1 MRELRVGEARSPSSA
16 RLSQSELNQL
26 FDEATL
32 RAVVLVRREY
42 PNVVGVLVH
51 GSVARGEPGPFS
63 DIDLLAVT
71 GRGKKASEFSYFD
84 GDIYVGVGFLRVAE
98 LEKEFS
104 DPKAFFWARGSAKST
119 RVLYDP
125 KGILKRILA
134 RWRLAKPTQQ
144 ILEKSLW
151 DAYHNII
158 EYSGKL
164 RNGWRNRDEYMTR
177 YAAQVIAEHV
187 ERAIIALNDLSI
199 ISENYLW
206 HQVLKAKKK
215 PSHLRIDYPIA
226 RGIRGTKETS
236 KIYRSALRLCSE
248 TLRLIR
254 TEHQQKAKHKLLRV
268 LLAEPLEKHGL

>member
-1 MRELRVGEARSPSSA
+1 MAS
-16 RLSQSELNQL
+16 LNRFDQNKLNRL
-26 FDEATL
+26 FDETTRRAT
-32 RAVVLVRREY
+32 VLVRREF
-42 PNVVGVLVH
+42 PNVIGVMVH

-63 DIDLLAVT
+63 DIDLVAVT
-71 GRGKKASEFSYFD
+71 SRGRKPSEFSYFD

-98 LEKEFS
+98 LEREFS
-104 DPKAFFWARGSAKST
+104 DSKAFFWARGSAKAT
-119 RVLYDP
+119 KVLYDP

-134 RWRLAKPTQQ
+134 RWRSAKPSQP

-164 RNGWRNRDEYMTR
+164 RNGWRNRDEYMMR
-177 YAAQVIAEHV
+177 YAAQIIAEHV
-187 ERAIIALNDLSI
+187 ERGIIAMNDLSI

-206 HQVLKAKKK
+206 HQVLKARKR
-215 PSHLRIDYPIA
+215 PSHFGIDYPIA

-236 KIYRSALRLCSE
+236 KVYRSALRLCSE
-248 TLRLIR
+248 TLRLVR
-254 TEHQQKAKHKLLRV
+254 NDFGKKTKHRRFRA